1 MKTIKVEKLKEL
13 INLNPNDAALGA
25 AVRSFVDRMTEKTI
39 DPMTIDPRQIDLYD
53 LIDEA
58 NKRNK

>member
-1 MKTIKVEKLKEL
+1 METIKVEKLKEL

-39 DPMTIDPRQIDLYD
+39 DPKQTDIYD
-53 LIDEA
+53 LIDET
-58 NKRNK
+58 NKRTK